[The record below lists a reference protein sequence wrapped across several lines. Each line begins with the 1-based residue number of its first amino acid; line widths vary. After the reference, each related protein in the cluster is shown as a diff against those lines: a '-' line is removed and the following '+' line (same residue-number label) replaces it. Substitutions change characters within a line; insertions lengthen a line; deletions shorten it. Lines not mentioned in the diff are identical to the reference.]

1 MSELQE
7 QIEAVKKTQGPL
19 IASIA
24 QHVRAH
30 LEFGSDLG
38 SGLEGMIAL
47 GILTA
52 QQDAE
57 ERMAAPK

>member
-19 IASIA
+19 VASIA

-47 GILTA
+47 GILSAPRET
-52 QQDAE
+52 DA
-57 ERMAAPK
+57 P